1 MQRSMDSLLCPL
13 LTTSDCFVV
22 FYSKKEIAAV
32 CISKS
37 TYFFCD
43 FSWCNLVA
51 FELKEYGFIVVTT
64 QKCFNILKAQS
75 VPCFI
80 VNI

>member
-1 MQRSMDSLLCPL
+1 MDSLLRPL

-22 FYSKKEIAAV
+22 FYTKKEIAAV
-32 CISKS
+32 CVSKS
-37 TYFFCD
+37 TYFFCY
-43 FSWCNLVA
+43 FSWCNFVV
-51 FELKEYGFIVVTT
+51 FEFKKYSFIIVTS

-75 VPCFI
+75 VPGFI